1 MKKIIIWV
9 LVLGLLVGFLAPFF
23 NSSSSESA
31 NQAATFGFKE
41 NLATTYGKTI
51 AIPLKVAEESSKLV
65 LKIADSV
72 VLQIAQPKKK
82 EIYFLIRLKRNYFI
96 N

>member
-23 NSSSSESA
+23 NSSSDSA
-31 NQAATFGFKE
+31 PQAATFGFKE

-51 AIPLKVAEESSKLV
+51 AIPLKVAKESSKLV

-72 VLQIAQPKKK
+72 VLQIA
-82 EIYFLIRLKRNYFI
+82 
-96 N
+96 